1 MLVNERHTPA
11 IRDIGDARFEK
22 TREEAKDNDTLHE
35 VYRKIYCKTEIH
47 FIATYEEMSSP
58 EADVKPGELSHITED
73 RRTPGC

>member
-1 MLVNERHTPA
+1 MLVNERHTPP

-35 VYRKIYCKTEIH
+35 VYRKIDCQTKVH
-47 FIATYEEMSSP
+47 FIATYEGGLSS
-58 EADVKPGELSHITED
+58 EADVKPGELSHTTED